1 MAIKL
6 HFSSSNISNA
16 LDVFRKLRP
25 RKYKYKEYI
34 TTIVDVLF
42 LPNLSNIQ
50 LRIGHSQ
57 LNLFCYINST
67 VKYFEKLFFIKEFI
81 DFVNIAMV
89 SKSNT
94 LKFFKRNNYH

>member
-6 HFSSSNISNA
+6 SFSLSNISNA

-25 RKYKYKEYI
+25 RNYKYKEYI

-42 LPNLSNIQ
+42 LSNLSNIQ

-67 VKYFEKLFFIKEFI
+67 ENILKNYFL
-81 DFVNIAMV
+81 
-89 SKSNT
+89 S
-94 LKFFKRNNYH
+94 RNL